1 MSNNGS
7 GNNFNAHRQPG
18 TVIPQ
23 RPQQQPATNPIVS
36 STSST
41 GQTQGKDPFADL
53 AGLF

>member
-1 MSNNGS
+1 MSNSGY

-23 RPQQQPATNPIVS
+23 RPQQQSATNPIVS